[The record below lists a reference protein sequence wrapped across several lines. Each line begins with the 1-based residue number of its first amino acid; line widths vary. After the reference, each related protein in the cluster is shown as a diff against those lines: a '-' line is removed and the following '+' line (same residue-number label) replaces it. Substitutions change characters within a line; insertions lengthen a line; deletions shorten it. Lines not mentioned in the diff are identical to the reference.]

1 MKNDTH
7 EEEKMS
13 LTSHLEELK
22 MRLIRVLIA
31 VGIGFGVCYMFKE
44 WSSGVITKPLVDAMP
59 AQSSLIFTGLPE
71 AFFIHMKIAFFASLL
86 ITAPYTLLKSGALS
100 LRVYTGT
107 KYVFPFIFFSSI
119 LSAAESCSAISSPC
133 RHSLFL

>member
-1 MKNDTH
+1 MKNNTR

-22 MRLIRVLIA
+22 TRLIRVLIV
-31 VGIGFGVCYMFKE
+31 VGSGFGVCYMFKE
-44 WSSGVITKPLVDAMP
+44 WSFRVITKPLVDVMP

-86 ITAPYTLLKSGALS
+86 ITAPYTGTRKNTFSPLSSS
-100 LRVYTGT
+100 LR
-107 KYVFPFIFFSSI
+107 SC
-119 LSAAESCSAISSPC
+119 SAAGSCSAISSPC
-133 RHSLFL
+133 LRHSLFL